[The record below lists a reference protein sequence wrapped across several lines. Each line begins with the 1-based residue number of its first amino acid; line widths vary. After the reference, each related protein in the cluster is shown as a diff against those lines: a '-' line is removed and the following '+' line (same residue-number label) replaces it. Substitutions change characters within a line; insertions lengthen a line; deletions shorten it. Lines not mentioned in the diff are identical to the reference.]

1 MAGVIKMLK
10 EMVMEK
16 NKYFGSAALTAAA
29 FFGAALLS
37 YSTLGS
43 VTSPVCCGLAGALSP
58 GYAAAVFAGS
68 TLTYLIS
75 GTAVKYGFII
85 CSLLLILIGKWLMK
99 DENLPKFCAVVTFVS
114 MAFSG
119 IVFGALVD
127 RNMMNVF
134 VNILMS
140 VLTGVSSF
148 FIKQAADIID
158 VSDVFRL
165 EKKNLTSFAVVYTI
179 IVSAL
184 CGISVSVVNVGRIAG
199 VLMILWMAKRF
210 RHSGGVISGVLTT
223 AGIFIS
229 APELGIPAAFLGLAG
244 LAAGYAADYSRIT
257 VAAAFLAVD
266 FCGQLVTGMND
277 ASFCMQADA
286 VIGGIIF
293 MLLPGNIIMS
303 GGIALD
309 RDSDGGGSEIIRTE
323 MDFAALSLVDVRKN
337 VEEIIDALERKT
349 TPYSAI
355 NEVSTR
361 VCGKCR
367 NKLNCWEKNYEKTN
381 SYFMKIEKQKDMSIE
396 FFPTGLDCCRKR
408 DIIDNFARCRKE
420 EAVNKMMSARLNENR
435 SFLFS
440 QMETTEDIIS
450 SISENLKFNYSKTMT
465 HDLCTMLNKYDI
477 NYTTAIAYYNQNE
490 RLIVE
495 IYTKESDMDEPEEIA
510 DILSHEL
517 RVPMEFSEPVSCSGE
532 TRLRFNQQTKY
543 KIQYASAQSSAEENQ
558 PSGDSCGFFCDGLGN
573 AYIFIS
579 DGMGSGSQAA
589 VDSRIVANLFKRLV
603 RSGIECSAAVK
614 MINSIMLTKSN
625 DESFATLDIGKINLE
640 TCELTLYKSGAASTL
655 IKYTDSVMMFNS
667 PSNPIGIIP
676 DSKISQ
682 RVCNFNEDDV
692 LVMLS
697 DGVDESMYVYIK
709 EQLQTVYD
717 LKTMTENVCAG
728 AKKKFTEIPK
738 DDITVAAARIVL
750 RN

>member
-1 MAGVIKMLK
+1 MLK

-16 NKYFGSAALTAAA
+16 NSRMSSAILTAAT
-29 FFGAALLS
+29 FIGSVLLS
-37 YSTLGS
+37 YSTMGS
-43 VTSPVCCGLAGALSP
+43 VTSPICCGLAGALSP

-75 GTAVKYGFII
+75 GMAAKNGFII
-85 CSLLLILIGKWLMK
+85 CSLLLILVGKWLMR
-99 DENLPKFCAVVTFVS
+99 DENIPKFCAIVTFVS

-134 VNILMS
+134 VNIL
-140 VLTGVSSF
+140 VSGLIGSAAF
-148 FIKQAADIID
+148 FIKKAVDIVIF
-158 VSDVFRL
+158 SDVFRL
-165 EKKNLTSFAVVYTI
+165 EKKNLTVFAVVYTI
-179 IVSAL
+179 AVSAL
-184 CGISVSVVNVGRIAG
+184 CGISISVVNLGRIAG
-199 VLMILWMAKRF
+199 IVVVLLAAKRF
-210 RHSGGVISGVLTT
+210 RYSGGVISGVLTT
-223 AGIFIS
+223 AGILIS
-229 APELGIPAAFLGLAG
+229 SPELGLPAAFLGIAG

-257 VAAAFLAVD
+257 IAAAFLAVD
-266 FCGQLVTGMND
+266 FCGQLLTGMND

-286 VIGGIIF
+286 VLGGIIF
-293 MLLPGNIIMS
+293 MLIPVKTVMS
-303 GGIALD
+303 GSIVFEGD
-309 RDSDGGGSEIIRTE
+309 TDGSGSEIIRAE
-323 MDFAALSLVDVRKN
+323 MDFAALSLLDVRKN
-337 VEEIIDALERKT
+337 VEEIIEALERKSA
-349 TPYSAI
+349 PYSAI

-361 VCGKCR
+361 VCSKCR

-381 SYFMKIEKQKDMSIE
+381 SYFMKIEKLKDMDIE
-396 FFPTGLDCCRKR
+396 FFPSGLECCRKR

-450 SISENLKFNYSKTMT
+450 SISENLKFNYSRTMT
-465 HDLCTMLNKYDI
+465 HDLCAALNKYDI
-477 NYTTAIAYYNQNE
+477 NFSTAIAYYNQNE
-490 RLIVE
+490 RLIIE
-495 IYTKESDMDEPEEIA
+495 IYTKNIEQEEAEEIS
-510 DILSHEL
+510 DILSCEL
-517 RVPMEFSEPVSCSGE
+517 RIPMEFSEPVSCSGE
-532 TRLRFNQQTKY
+532 TRLRYNQQTKY

-558 PSGDSCGFFCDGLGN
+558 PSGDSCGFFYDGLGN

-589 VDSRIVANLFKRLV
+589 VDSRIVSNLFKRLV

-614 MINSIMLTKSN
+614 MINSIMLAKSSE
-625 DESFATLDIGKINLE
+625 ESFATLDIGKINLE

-655 IKYTDSVMMFNS
+655 IKYADSVMMFNS

-682 RVCNFNEDDV
+682 RECNFNEDDV

-717 LKTMTENVCAG
+717 LKTITENVCVG
-728 AKKKFTEIPK
+728 AKKKFSEIPK
-738 DDITVAAARIVL
+738 DDITVAAARVVL
-750 RN
+750 RS

>member
-1 MAGVIKMLK
+1 MLK

-16 NKYFGSAALTAAA
+16 NKHISSAVLTAAA
-29 FFGAALLS
+29 FIGAALLS
-37 YSTLGS
+37 YSTMSS

-68 TLTYLIS
+68 ALTYLIS
-75 GTAVKYGFII
+75 GTAVKNGFII
-85 CSLLLILIGKWLMK
+85 CSLLLILVGKWLMK
-99 DENLPKFCAVVTFVS
+99 DENVPKFCAIVTFVS

-127 RNMMNVF
+127 RNMMNVLL
-134 VNILMS
+134 NIFIS
-140 VLTGVSSF
+140 ALTGTAAY
-148 FIKQAADIID
+148 FIKRAVDIVIF
-158 VSDVFRL
+158 SDVFRL
-165 EKKNLTSFAVVYTI
+165 EKKNLTVFAVVYTI
-179 IVSAL
+179 AVSAL
-184 CGISVSVVNVGRIAG
+184 CGISVSVINLGRIAG
-199 VLMILWMAKRF
+199 IVLVLLAAKRF
-210 RHSGGVISGVLTT
+210 RYSGGVISGVLTT

-229 APELGIPAAFLGLAG
+229 SPELGLPAAFLGIAG

-257 VAAAFLAVD
+257 IAAAFLAVD
-266 FCGQLVTGMND
+266 FCGQLLTGMND

-286 VIGGIIF
+286 VVGAIIF
-293 MLLPGNIIMS
+293 MLLPAKIVMS
-303 GGIALD
+303 GGIVLD
-309 RDSDGGGSEIIRTE
+309 GDSDGSGSEVIRAE
-323 MDFAALSLVDVRKN
+323 MDFAALSLLDVRKN
-337 VEEIIDALERKT
+337 VEEIIEALERKSA
-349 TPYSAI
+349 PYSAI
-355 NEVSTR
+355 NEVSSR

-381 SYFMKIEKQKDMSIE
+381 SYFIKIEKQKDMDIE
-396 FFPTGLDCCRKR
+396 FFPSGLECCRKR
-408 DIIDNFARCRKE
+408 EIIDNFARCRKE

-450 SISENLKFNYSKTMT
+450 SISENLKFSYSKTMT
-465 HDLCTMLNKYDI
+465 RELCAALDKYDV
-477 NYTTAIAYYNQNE
+477 NYSTAIAYYNQNE
-490 RLIVE
+490 RLIIE
-495 IYTKESDMDEPEEIA
+495 IYTKNAEQEDAEAIS
-510 DILSHEL
+510 DILSCEL

-573 AYIFIS
+573 AYVFIS

-589 VDSRIVANLFKRLV
+589 VDSRIVSNLFKRLV

-614 MINSIMLTKSN
+614 MINSIMLAKSN
-625 DESFATLDIGKINLE
+625 EESFATLDIGKINLE

-655 IKYTDSVMMFNS
+655 IKYSDSVMMFNS

-682 RVCNFNEDDV
+682 RECNFNEDDV

-728 AKKKFTEIPK
+728 AKKKFSEIPK
-738 DDITVAAARIVL
+738 DDITVAAARVVL
-750 RN
+750 RSGN